1 MSVAPIDITQIVI
14 AVTGLLAAIITAVV
28 APYLKAKTTQAK
40 WENAM
45 YWVKLAVEGAEKIYK
60 DQGLGKLKKQYVEQF
75 LKDHNIKLDE
85 EQIDVAIEAAVLQMQ
100 NAMSWA
106 DAASSAAV
114 AAAT

>member
-1 MSVAPIDITQIVI
+1 MPVNPTDVTQIIV
-14 AVTGLLAAIITAVV
+14 AAFGLLTAILTAFVV
-28 APYLKAKTTQAK
+28 PYMKAKTTREK

-60 DQGLGKLKKQYVEQF
+60 DKGLGKLKKQYVEQF
-75 LKDHNIKLDE
+75 LKEHNIKLDE
-85 EQIDVAIEAAVLQMQ
+85 EQVDVAIEAAVLQMQ

-106 DAASSAAV
+106 EAANTAAV